1 VPDRARALRVEKILE
16 QISSS
21 FVYMNKARLNRDR
34 ALMRTKSVTNTGE
47 LHIMKFHHITA
58 KASAL
63 ATLSVALLFAAGPA
77 SAHCDGVDGPVIKA
91 AQQALDT
98 GNVNRVLIWVQ
109 QADQAQIKDAFR
121 KTIDVRKL
129 NPSAREMADY
139 YFFETLVRVHRAGE
153 GAPYTG
159 IKPAG
164 RDLGPAVLAGD
175 KALETGSVEPLA
187 KLLTQA
193 VHKSVGGQFKDVIAK
208 KNFKADD
215 VVAGQAYVKAYVG
228 YIHSVERIYEA
239 SASPAHGNV
248 PEPAAAAHQH

>member
-1 VPDRARALRVEKILE
+1 MKLH
-16 QISSS
+16 QIS
-21 FVYMNKARLNRDR
+21 V
-34 ALMRTKSVTNTGE
+34 
-47 LHIMKFHHITA
+47 
-58 KASAL
+58 KASAV
-63 ATLSVALLFAAGPA
+63 AAISAALLFAATPA
-77 SAHCDGVDGPVIKA
+77 AAHCDGVDGPVIKS

-109 QADQAQIKDAFR
+109 HGDEAQIKNAFR
-121 KTIDVRKL
+121 KAIEVRKL
-129 NPSAREMADY
+129 SPSARELADH

-164 RDLGPAVLAGD
+164 RDLGPAVVAGD

-187 KLLTQA
+187 KLLTHS
-193 VHKSVGGQFKDVIAK
+193 VHKSVGGQFKDVMAK

-215 VVAGQAYVKAYVG
+215 VAAGQEYVNAYVK

-239 SASPAHGNV
+239 AASPVHDHGA
-248 PEPAAAAHQH
+248 EAAAPAHQH

>member
-1 VPDRARALRVEKILE
+1 
-16 QISSS
+16 
-21 FVYMNKARLNRDR
+21 
-34 ALMRTKSVTNTGE
+34 
-47 LHIMKFHHITA
+47 MKFHHITA

-63 ATLSVALLFAAGPA
+63 ATLSAALLFAAGPA
-77 SAHCDGVDGPVIKA
+77 SAHCDGEDGPVIKS
-91 AQQALDT
+91 AQQAIDT

-109 QADQAQIKDAFR
+109 ASDQAQIKDAFR
-121 KTIDVRKL
+121 KTLDVRQL
-129 NPSAREMADY
+129 NPTARKLADD

-164 RDLGPAVLAGD
+164 RDLGPAVVAGD

-187 KLLTQA
+187 NLLTQA

-215 VVAGQAYVKAYVG
+215 VAAGREYVKAYVG

-239 SASPAHGNV
+239 TEGPAHGDTQ
-248 PEPAAAAHQH
+248 ESAAAVHQH

>member
-1 VPDRARALRVEKILE
+1 MKLH
-16 QISSS
+16 QIS
-21 FVYMNKARLNRDR
+21 
-34 ALMRTKSVTNTGE
+34 
-47 LHIMKFHHITA
+47 A
-58 KASAL
+58 KASAV
-63 ATLSVALLFAAGPA
+63 AAISAALLFAATPA
-77 SAHCDGVDGPVIKA
+77 AAHCDGVDGPVIKS

-109 QADQAQIKDAFR
+109 HGDEAQIKNAFR
-121 KTIDVRKL
+121 KAIEVRKL
-129 NPSAREMADY
+129 SPSARELADH

-164 RDLGPAVLAGD
+164 RDLGPAVVAGD

-187 KLLTQA
+187 KLLTHS

-215 VVAGQAYVKAYVG
+215 VAAGQEYVKAYVG
-228 YIHSVERIYEA
+228 YIHTVERIHA
-239 SASPAHGNV
+239 ATAGADHGQAQ
-248 PEPAAAAHQH
+248 EPAAAAHQH

>member
-1 VPDRARALRVEKILE
+1 
-16 QISSS
+16 
-21 FVYMNKARLNRDR
+21 
-34 ALMRTKSVTNTGE
+34 
-47 LHIMKFHHITA
+47 MKFHQITA

-63 ATLSVALLFAAGPA
+63 TAISAALLFAASPA
-77 SAHCDGVDGPVIKA
+77 SAHCDGVDGPVIKS

-109 QADQAQIKDAFR
+109 PDDQAQIEKAFR
-121 KTIDVRKL
+121 KTLDVRKL
-129 NPSAREMADY
+129 NPSARELADY

-164 RDLGPAVLAGD
+164 RDLGPAVVAGD
-175 KALETGSVEPLA
+175 KALDTGSVEPLA

-193 VHKSVGGQFKDVIAK
+193 VHKSVGGQFKDVVAK

-215 VVAGQAYVKAYVG
+215 VVAGQDYVKAYVG
-228 YIHSVERIYEA
+228 YIHSVERIYDATA
-239 SASPAHGNV
+239 SAAHGNV
-248 PEPAAAAHQH
+248 TEPAAAVHQH

>member
-1 VPDRARALRVEKILE
+1 
-16 QISSS
+16 
-21 FVYMNKARLNRDR
+21 
-34 ALMRTKSVTNTGE
+34 
-47 LHIMKFHHITA
+47 MKVHQITA
-58 KASAL
+58 KAAAL
-63 ATLSVALLFAAGPA
+63 ATISAALLFAAGPA
-77 SAHCDGVDGPVIKA
+77 SAHCDGEDGPVVKA

-109 QADQAQIKDAFR
+109 HTDEAQIKDAFR
-121 KTIDVRKL
+121 KTLDVRQL
-129 NPSAREMADY
+129 NPSARELADH

-164 RDLGPAVLAGD
+164 RDLGPAVVAGD

-193 VHKSVGGQFKDVIAK
+193 VHKSVEGQFKDVIAK

-215 VVAGQAYVKAYVG
+215 VAAGQEYVKAYVE

-239 SASPAHGNV
+239 AASPAHGHV
-248 PEPAAAAHQH
+248 AEPAAAAHQH